1 MMKVNINVHYIKQR
15 IELVNCLLLVNLLT
29 LLCIIMHQLKM
40 IQYTGLEEESLWYV
54 YLMNDIGLF
63 QNKYQK
69 KIYII

>member
-1 MMKVNINVHYIKQR
+1 MKVNINVHYIKQR
-15 IELVNCLLLVNLLT
+15 IELVNCLLLVNQLT

-63 QNKYQK
+63 
-69 KIYII
+69 